1 MWNWYEIIFLAGLV
15 LLQTDSGSYSPGWKS
30 VYEMDNNC
38 EFKASNYLASPS
50 RNWTNVVSTATSLKI
65 WLIIRVSSKEC
76 KGPSSG
82 SDPMNFHPCY
92 FILLVHD
99 VCWRSTKK
107 CFRFIEMLSVA
118 EVSGEF
124 LKLISYVIQ
133 KYLCLTNIKILQ
145 MHWSHL
151 C

>member
-15 LLQTDSGSYSPGWKS
+15 LLQTSRSYSPGWKS

-38 EFKASNYLASPS
+38 EFKASNYLASTS
-50 RNWTNVVSTATSLKI
+50 RHWTSVMSTSTSLKI
-65 WLIIRVSSKEC
+65 WLTRRVSSKEC
-76 KGPSSG
+76 EGPSFG
-82 SDPMNFHPCY
+82 SDLMNFHPCY

-107 CFRFIEMLSVA
+107 CFTFIEMLSVP
-118 EVSGEF
+118 EISGDF
-124 LKLISYVIQ
+124 FKLISYVIQ
-133 KYLCLTNIKILQ
+133 KFVCLTNIKILQ
-145 MHWSHL
+145 VHWSHL